1 MAYIRSSALK
11 YVGQHYSGFWAAA
24 EKVAA
29 FIAIC
34 LLTLLLISIEIHLGV
49 QPPSPSPEEFL
60 FY

>member
-1 MAYIRSSALK
+1 MAYDRSSALK
-11 YVGQHYSGFWAAA
+11 YIGEEYSGFWAAA

-34 LLTLLLISIEIHLGV
+34 LLTLLLISIESHFGIDPPNAV
-49 QPPSPSPEEFL
+49 QGEFL

>member
-1 MAYIRSSALK
+1 MAYDRSSALK
-11 YVGQHYSGFWAAA
+11 YIGEEYSGFWAAA

-34 LLTLLLISIEIHLGV
+34 LLTLLLISIESQFGI
-49 QPPSPSPEEFL
+49 QPPTPVQGEFL

>member
-1 MAYIRSSALK
+1 MAYNRSSALK
-11 YVGQHYSGFWAAA
+11 YIGEEYSGFWAAA

-34 LLTLLLISIEIHLGV
+34 LLTLLLICIESHFGI
-49 QPPSPSPEEFL
+49 QPPSPSQGGLL